1 MIATESKRQL
11 APSGMISNGLCDGFT
26 DTGYEAGILELA
38 NGRVVLLVDLLELVV
53 AVKVD
58 LPAELCELL
67 RETSFDEAD
76 GAVIDA
82 LLRLDRGEIDD

>member
-11 APSGMISNGLCDGFT
+11 APSGMISNGLCDGFA
-26 DTGYEAGILELA
+26 DTGDEAGILELA

-58 LPAELCELL
+58 FPAEFCELL
-67 RETSFDEAD
+67 WETGFDEAD
-76 GAVIDA
+76 GTVIDA
-82 LLRLDRGEIDD
+82 LLRLE